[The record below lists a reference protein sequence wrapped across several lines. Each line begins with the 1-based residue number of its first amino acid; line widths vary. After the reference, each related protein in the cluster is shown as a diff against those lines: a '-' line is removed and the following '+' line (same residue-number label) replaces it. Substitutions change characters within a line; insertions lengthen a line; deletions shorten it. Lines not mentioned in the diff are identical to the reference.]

1 MPEIN
6 SITNDSSI
14 ASNDIDAA
22 EDITNI
28 GIELEYPVGDG
39 IAACGQSRHS
49 SSLRGEW
56 REKHSSDWTI
66 PDFDGNMGYMGRDHV
81 GAEITSGILDLHSD
95 QPEEWYVKSIN
106 QAEDMG
112 YPFAMS
118 GQGET
123 TFGLHLHLSDVPHV
137 KAKFVYEMC
146 QEPWALTF
154 FCSSVSQD
162 SLCPWRYGGVSG
174 DGLLGNRRFDDE
186 SPPAEISYN
195 QRIMNHYAH
204 DDEYDGHYEF
214 RLNEPTHPDHFAA
227 VCHFFR
233 LLDVAG
239 TNAAY
244 DFAHD
249 MVYSADDRLTPV
261 KQYKYL
267 YDSYN
272 QFPTDAAIDDEQGN
286 SEAAAAAAREL
297 YEIMAEHGYE

>member
-49 SSLRGEW
+49 S
-56 REKHSSDWTI
+56 
-66 PDFDGNMGYMGRDHV
+66 
-81 GAEITSGILDLHSD
+81 
-95 QPEEWYVKSIN
+95 
-106 QAEDMG
+106 
-112 YPFAMS
+112 
-118 GQGET
+118 T

-267 YDSYN
+267 YDSYIS
-272 QFPTDAAIDDEQGN
+272 QQM
-286 SEAAAAAAREL
+286 R
-297 YEIMAEHGYE
+297 

>member
-14 ASNDIDAA
+14 ASNDIGAI

-39 IAACGQSRHS
+39 IASCASATRSGG
-49 SSLRGEW
+49 LYDEW
-56 REKHSSDWTI
+56 RNEHGRDWTL
-66 PDFDGNMGYMGRDHV
+66 PDFNGYMGYMGSDHT
-81 GAEITSGILDLHSD
+81 GAEVTSGILDLHSD

-112 YPFAMS
+112 YPFAMTGS
-118 GQGET
+118 GDT
-123 TFGLHLHLSDVPHV
+123 NFGLHLHLSDVPRE

-154 FCSSVSQD
+154 FCSSVSRE
-162 SLCPWRYGGVSG
+162 SLCPWRFGGVNSS
-174 DGLLGNRRFDDE
+174 GLLGNRRFDDE
-186 SPPAEISYN
+186 SPPAEESYN
-195 QRIMNHYAH
+195 QRIMNHYAN
-204 DDEYDGHYEF
+204 DSEYDGHYEF

-239 TNAAY
+239 VNAAY
-244 DFAHD
+244 EFAYD
-249 MVYSADDRLTPV
+249 MVYDADDRLTPV

-272 QFPTDAAIDDEQGN
+272 QFPRDAAIDDEQRN